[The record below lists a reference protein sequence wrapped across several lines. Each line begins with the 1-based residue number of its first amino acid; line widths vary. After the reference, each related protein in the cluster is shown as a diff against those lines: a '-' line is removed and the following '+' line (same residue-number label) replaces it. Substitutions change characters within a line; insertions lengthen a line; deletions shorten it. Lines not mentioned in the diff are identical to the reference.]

1 MSIIGFLKPT
11 PKRIIFTVVIFA
23 LVITLPYVY
32 SGLFPYFFNIES
44 NSMSPAI
51 NRYDLLF
58 AKKVSF
64 DNLKIG
70 DIVMYSVQ
78 RGQPMI
84 VHRIVNI
91 DHDTGLFS
99 TKGDNNSGQMA
110 IEKNVSSDKIYA
122 QVAGAIPLIGIIGGF
137 GLFIL
142 LVLAVYLLSC
152 VIFRGPRPNSAASQ
166 GKL

>member
-1 MSIIGFLKPT
+1 MSIISFLKPT
-11 PKRIIFTVVIFA
+11 PKRIILTVVIFA
-23 LVITLPYVY
+23 LVIAIPYLY

-58 AKKVSF
+58 AKNVNFDDLKV
-64 DNLKIG
+64 G

-78 RGQPMI
+78 QGQPMI

-91 DHDTGLFS
+91 DHDSGLFS
-99 TKGDNNSGQMA
+99 TKGDNNTGQMA

-122 QVAGAIPLIGIIGGF
+122 QVIGSLPFIGILGGF
-137 GLFIL
+137 IL
-142 LVLAVYLLSC
+142 IVFLIVIYLASC
-152 VIFRGPRPNSAASQ
+152 FVFRRPRLN
-166 GKL
+166 